1 MPATDPISDMH
12 LAIEPLLRPYFV
24 AGKWQIDAVPHPL
37 SLGEFQ
43 RLLGVSPWIGI
54 AWREFTPAANAGRLL
69 KGTHSLMLTLAV
81 KNASGRVARLFGDR
95 LGPGLYPALA
105 TAAGALHGRTV
116 QGLGTLQVTR
126 AGQAYSDGF
135 GDLTVAIGV
144 VELTCHTVMTPMA
157 DQVEAAPDFARLVSS
172 FDLQPPADGREPV
185 TDTIDLPGAS
195 AP

>member
-1 MPATDPISDMH
+1 MGDPISDMH

-43 RLLGVSPWIGI
+43 RLLGVAPWIGI
-54 AWREFTPAANAGRLL
+54 AWREFKVDANAGRQL
-69 KGTHSLMLTLAV
+69 KGAHSLMLTMAV
-81 KNASGRVARLFGDR
+81 KNASGRAARLFGDR
-95 LGPGLYPALA
+95 LGPGLYPSLA
-105 TAAGALHGRTV
+105 TAAGALHGRTIA
-116 QGLGTLQVTR
+116 GLGTLQVTR
-126 AGQAYSDGF
+126 AGQAYADGF

-144 VELTCHTVMTPMA
+144 VELTCVTLMTPLA
-157 DQVEAAPDFARLVSS
+157 DEVEAAPDFARLVSS
-172 FDLQPPADGREPV
+172 FELLPPSDGRDPL